1 MRKFS
6 LQRLPERLGGVP
18 RGSVLALVLGVAVAV
33 SGCSQIGVLKAQ
45 MAFKDANQLYQ
56 RQQYRE
62 AAEKYEEAI
71 AANPDLAD
79 AYFFLANSYD
89 NQFRPA
95 RRGEPENDQLMEK
108 AIANYKIAAQRA
120 STEPNNIR
128 QLALQY
134 LVNAFGPDKLNDPSQ
149 QEPILRQMIEMDPND
164 PNNYFVLANVYEQ
177 NGDYAQAEQLLLKAR
192 EVRPNDPV
200 VHTTLAGFYNRQ
212 GDFDKT
218 MEALRARADLEP
230 NNPEAFYTMSTYYW
244 EKATKDFTLSRA
256 EKAKFVQEGLQAV
269 DRAIELKSDYPEAL
283 TYKGLLLRSQALVE
297 TDPKVQQAL
306 VKEADTYRD
315 RATEIM
321 RKQRAGAGE

>member
-1 MRKFS
+1 MRKCS
-6 LQRLPERLGGVP
+6 SKAGVA
-18 RGSVLALVLGVAVAV
+18 ALVAVLAVAV

-71 AANPDLAD
+71 AANPELND

-89 NQFRPA
+89 NLYRPA
-95 RRGEPENDQLMEK
+95 RRGEAENDQLMDK

-134 LVNAFGPDKLNDPSQ
+134 LVNAYGPDKLNDPSQ
-149 QEPILRQMIEMDPND
+149 QEPILRQMIEMNPND

-177 NGDYAQAEQLLLKAR
+177 SGEYTQAEELLLKAR
-192 EVRPNDPV
+192 EVKPNDPV
-200 VHTTLAGFYNRQ
+200 VYTTLAAFYNRQ

-218 MEALRARADLEP
+218 MEALQARAQREP

-244 EKATKDFTLSRA
+244 EKASKDFTLSRA
-256 EKAKFVQEGLQAV
+256 DKARFVKEGLAAA
-269 DRAIELKSDYPEAL
+269 DKAIELKSDYPEAL
-283 TYKGLLLRSQALVE
+283 TYKGLLLRTQALVE

-306 VKEADTYRD
+306 VKEADTYRS
-315 RATEIM
+315 RAEEIM
-321 RKQRAGAGE
+321 KKQRAGSGD